1 MCHAHTYTMHTN
13 FLDSPKKLLN
23 SNVME
28 RRIIYIILALKQ
40 TLGKAGHKILEH
52 QKPEAQGLHT
62 GPGHTKAGR
71 LDNVQVSCASIP
83 CIPHD
88 VSHSF
93 KSSLSDTK
101 S

>member
-1 MCHAHTYTMHTN
+1 MHTN

-52 QKPEAQGLHT
+52 QKPEAQGFHT
-62 GPGHTKAGR
+62 GPGAHKGWASRQCSDFLCFHTLYTPR
-71 LDNVQVSCASIP
+71 CL
-83 CIPHD
+83 
-88 VSHSF
+88 SF
-93 KSSLSDTK
+93 I
-101 S
+101 